1 MVLYQVL
8 LKSLVRILKIMIN
21 LRFERMIG
29 VFALCLIFIKIYQ
42 HNQIIKLNYEKQRL
56 ELNKN
61 DLNRSCS
68 DLKVELCRLKNT
80 EHIRKIAQESWGME
94 KLKFAQVTT
103 FTGF

>member
-1 MVLYQVL
+1 MVLYQIL
-8 LKSLVRILKIMIN
+8 LKSLVEIFKIMTN
-21 LRFERMIG
+21 LRFGRVIG
-29 VFALCLIFIKIYQ
+29 VFVLCLIFIKIYQ

-61 DLNRSCS
+61 DLKRNCS
-68 DLKVELCRLKNT
+68 NLKIDLCKLKDIG
-80 EHIRKIAQESWGME
+80 HIKRVAQEKWGME